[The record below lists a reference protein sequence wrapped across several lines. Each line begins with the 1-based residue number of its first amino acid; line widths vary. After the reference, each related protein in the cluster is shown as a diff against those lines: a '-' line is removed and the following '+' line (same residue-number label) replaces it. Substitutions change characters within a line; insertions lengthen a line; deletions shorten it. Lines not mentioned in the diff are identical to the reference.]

1 MGYSEG
7 KPGANFLRFGVGAR
21 PVGMGGAFVA
31 VADDV
36 NSIYWN
42 PAGIAAL
49 KNKEITLM
57 HNEVGEDIYYQFLAY
72 SHPVEKLKGSLGG
85 SISYLSVLKI
95 QGYDSGG
102 APTEE
107 LTARNLGINLTYA
120 ANIFNS
126 ISLGSNLKFIY
137 EKLDN
142 KKDSTYGLDIGA
154 MWKTRI
160 SGLRFGFNIQNIG
173 KGLKFIDET
182 SPLPLNYK
190 LGGAYGFRA
199 FGNQLA
205 VALDINIPQDY
216 ESFLNIG
223 AECKIYDIIA
233 LRIGHKSK
241 DDLSNGIRLGGGI
254 KGKNILVDYAWI
266 PRGDFEDSHRIAV
279 TVRFGRRYSESEIEK
294 NIREHFEK
302 GKIYFYGG
310 HTLKAYREFKDILLV
325 APRHKGAQDFMGQI
339 ELNIESAEA
348 AKDILHTFKSA
359 QMYYQQGDLT
369 AARAAFE
376 NILAIDPNHAGA
388 AYYIKKISNR
398 FKEVVN
404 SILADGIKLYKK
416 SDYDKALV
424 EMEKVLTLDP
434 DNSEALKYLRELN
447 EKQRKLEKIKIALK
461 KTQKERI
468 KQRKI
473 SVCKKK
479 AEIYYNKKQWD
490 NAVENYKKVMEIEPS
505 NRAAKEKIV
514 ASYYNKATGY
524 YKKHLWDNAVENYKK
539 VMEIEPSNR
548 AAKEKIVA
556 SYYNKATDYYKKNLW
571 DNAVENY
578 KKVMEIAPGNRTV
591 TEKIASSYY
600 LKGIDMEKKGKLQEA
615 RKCFET
621 VLEYNPDYNETKKKV
636 SMIKEELQKKAKEYN
651 KKGLLEY
658 SKGNL
663 EKAINYWEQAFQLDP
678 SHEETKVNLERAKKD
693 LK

>member
-1 MGYSEG
+1 MKKIVLLLIIFIQPLLGYSAV
-7 KPGANFLRFGVGAR
+7 KPGATFLKFGVGAR

-57 HNEVGEDIYYQFLAY
+57 HNEVGEDIYHQFFAY
-72 SHPVEKLKGSLGG
+72 SHPVEKLKGILGG

-95 QGYDSGG
+95 QGYDTGG

-107 LTARNLGINLTYA
+107 LTARDLGINLTYA

-142 KKDSTYGLDIGA
+142 KKESTYGLDIGA
-154 MWKTRI
+154 VWKTRI

-233 LRIGHKSK
+233 LRIGYKSK

-254 KGKNILVDYAWI
+254 KGKNLLVDYAWM

-279 TVRFGRRYSESEIEK
+279 TVRFGKRYSESKIEK

-302 GKIYFYGG
+302 GKVYFYGG

-348 AKDILHTFKSA
+348 AKDILHTFKSG
-359 QMYYQQGDLT
+359 QMYYDQGDLT

-376 NILAIDPNHAGA
+376 NILAVDTNHAGA
-388 AYYIKKISNR
+388 AYYIKKISSR

-404 SILADGIKLYKK
+404 SILADGIKLYEK
-416 SDYDKALV
+416 SDYDRALV

-447 EKQRKLEKIKIALK
+447 EKQRKLEEIKIALK

-473 SVCKKK
+473 SACKKK

-490 NAVENYKKVMEIEPS
+490 NAIKIYKNLLELNPGDKI
-505 NRAAKEKIV
+505 ALGKIV

-524 YKKHLWDNAVENYKK
+524 YKK
-539 VMEIEPSNR
+539 
-548 AAKEKIVA
+548 
-556 SYYNKATDYYKKNLW
+556 NLW

-578 KKVMEIAPGNRTV
+578 KKAMEIAPGNRTV

-600 LKGIDMEKKGKLQEA
+600 LKGIDMEEKGKLQEA

-621 VLEYNPDYNETKKKV
+621 VLEYNPDYNEAKKKV
-636 SMIKEELQKKAKEYN
+636 SMIKEKLQKKVKEYN
-651 KKGLLEY
+651 KKGLVEY

-678 SHEETKVNLERAKKD
+678 SREEIKVNLERAKKE